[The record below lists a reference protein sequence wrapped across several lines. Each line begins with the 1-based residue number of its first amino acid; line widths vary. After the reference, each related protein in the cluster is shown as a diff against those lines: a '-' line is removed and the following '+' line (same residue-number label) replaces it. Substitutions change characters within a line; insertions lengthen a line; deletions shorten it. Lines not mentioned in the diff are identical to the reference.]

1 MRYQGGKTRIAAQ
14 IAPFIIAEGGGNAL
28 LACSAVRA
36 PSKAVLHRTL
46 SALS

>member
-14 IAPFIIAEGGGNAL
+14 IAPFIIAEGGNAL